1 MKKGIAVLLAALM
14 LASVWLVGCGE
25 RSPEELW
32 ATAKENIVTTKSARL
47 HMTMDMAFDLQGET
61 TSMTMK
67 MDEACTQDPLSAE
80 VNMTMDMG
88 NLGKMDTTMYLVQ
101 EGKEYVSYTKV
112 SGGILGDEDVG
123 WSQSTIDVTDLKQY
137 NAMDNAKLYLDV
149 LNSFQSAGKE
159 AIGSYNTIRYDG
171 KVTGQDISKM
181 LDTLGDNVS
190 SMLSTADASTM
201 ADLFSQ
207 LDGIPMSVWIDQKT
221 ALPVRYEMDLSGMVN
236 QLMRTMINALSS
248 LSSEAVD
255 FQVSKARVTV
265 ECSDYNAVA
274 PITVPQEVLDAA
286 TSKSADAA

>member
-14 LASVWLVGCGE
+14 LAGVWLIGCGE

-32 ATAKENIVTTKSARL
+32 ATAKENIVTAKSARL
-47 HMTMDMAFDLQGET
+47 HMTMDTAFDLQGET

-80 VNMTMDMG
+80 VNMTMDTGM
-88 NLGKMDTTMYLVQ
+88 LGEMDTTMYLVQ
-101 EGKEYVSYTKV
+101 EDNEYVSYMKM
-112 SGGILGDEDVG
+112 SGGILGDEDAG
-123 WSQSTIDVTDLKQY
+123 WSRSIIDVTDLAQY
-137 NAMDNAKLYLDV
+137 NAMDSAKLYLDV
-149 LNSFQSAGKE
+149 LNTFQSAGKE
-159 AIGSYNTIRYDG
+159 AIGSHNTIRYDG

-190 SMLSTADASTM
+190 SMLST

-236 QLMRTMINALSS
+236 QLMSKMIDALGS

-274 PITVPQEVLDAA
+274 PITVPQEALDSA
-286 TSKSADAA
+286 TSEDADAA

>member
-88 NLGKMDTTMYLVQ
+88 GLGKMDTTMYLVQ

-112 SGGILGDEDVG
+112 SGGILGGEDVG

-201 ADLFSQ
+201 AALFSQ

-221 ALPVRYEMDLSGMVN
+221 ALPVRYEMDLSDMVN
-236 QLMRTMINALSS
+236 QLMSTMINALSS

>member
-25 RSPEELW
+25 RNPDELW
-32 ATAKENIVTTKSARL
+32 AAAKENIVTTKSARL

-88 NLGKMDTTMYLVQ
+88 GLGKMDTTMYLVQ

-159 AIGSYNTIRYDG
+159 AIGSHNTIRYDG

-221 ALPVRYEMDLSGMVN
+221 ALPVRYEMDLSSMVN
-236 QLMRTMINALSS
+236 QLMRTMINALGS

-286 TSKSADAA
+286 ISKSADAA

>member
-32 ATAKENIVTTKSARL
+32 ATAKENIVTAKSARL

-88 NLGKMDTTMYLVQ
+88 GLGKMDTTMYLVQ

-112 SGGILGDEDVG
+112 SGGILGGEDVG

-236 QLMRTMINALSS
+236 QLMRTMINALGS

>member
-88 NLGKMDTTMYLVQ
+88 GLGKMDTTMYLVQ

-190 SMLSTADASTM
+190 SMLSTSDASTM

-221 ALPVRYEMDLSGMVN
+221 ALPERYEMDLSGMVN

>member
-32 ATAKENIVTTKSARL
+32 AAAKENIVTTKSARL

-88 NLGKMDTTMYLVQ
+88 GLGKMDTTMYLVQ

-123 WSQSTIDVTDLKQY
+123 WSRSTIDVTDLKQY

-221 ALPVRYEMDLSGMVN
+221 ALPVRYEMDLSDMVN
-236 QLMRTMINALSS
+236 QLMRTMINALGS

>member
-32 ATAKENIVTTKSARL
+32 ATAKENIVTAKSARL

-88 NLGKMDTTMYLVQ
+88 GLGKMDTTMYLVQ

-190 SMLSTADASTM
+190 SMLSTADTSTM

>member
-14 LASVWLVGCGE
+14 LAGVWLVGCGE
-25 RSPEELW
+25 RNPDELW
-32 ATAKENIVTTKSARL
+32 AAAKENIVTTKSARL

-88 NLGKMDTTMYLVQ
+88 GLGKMDTTMYLVQ
-101 EGKEYVSYTKV
+101 EDGEYVNYMNL

-123 WSQSTIDVTDLKQY
+123 WSRSTIDMTDLAQY
-137 NAMDNAKLYLDV
+137 NAMDSAKLYLDV

-190 SMLSTADASTM
+190 TMFSTSDTSTM
-201 ADLFSQ
+201 ADLFSD

-221 ALPVRYEMDLSGMVN
+221 ALPVRCEMDLSGMVN
-236 QLMRTMINALSS
+236 QLMGKMIDALGS

-265 ECSDYNAVA
+265 EYSDYNAVA
-274 PITVPQEVLDAA
+274 PITVPQEALDSAQDEG
-286 TSKSADAA
+286 ADAA

>member
-32 ATAKENIVTTKSARL
+32 ATAKENIVTAKSVRL
-47 HMTMDMAFDLQGET
+47 HMTTDMAFDLQGET

-67 MDEACTQDPLSAE
+67 MEEACTQDPLSAE

-88 NLGKMDTTMYLVQ
+88 GLGKMDTTMYLVQ

-190 SMLSTADASTM
+190 SMLSTSDASTM

>member
-32 ATAKENIVTTKSARL
+32 AAAKENIVTTKSARL

-88 NLGKMDTTMYLVQ
+88 GLGKMDTTMYLVQ

>member
-88 NLGKMDTTMYLVQ
+88 GLGKMDTTMYLVQ

-112 SGGILGDEDVG
+112 SGGILDDEDVG

>member
-14 LASVWLVGCGE
+14 LAGVWLIGCGE

-32 ATAKENIVTTKSARL
+32 ATAKENIVTAKSARL

-80 VNMTMDMG
+80 VNMTMDTGM
-88 NLGKMDTTMYLVQ
+88 LGEMDTTMYLVQ
-101 EGKEYVSYTKV
+101 EDNEYVSYMKM
-112 SGGILGDEDVG
+112 SGGILGDEDAG
-123 WSQSTIDVTDLKQY
+123 WSRSIIDVTDLAQY
-137 NAMDNAKLYLDV
+137 NAMDSAKLYLDV
-149 LNSFQSAGKE
+149 LNTFQSAGKE
-159 AIGSYNTIRYDG
+159 AIGSHNTIRYDG

-190 SMLSTADASTM
+190 TMLSTM
-201 ADLFSQ
+201 ADLFSE

-221 ALPVRYEMDLSGMVN
+221 ALPVRYEMDMSGMVN
-236 QLMRTMINALSS
+236 QLMSKMIDALGS

-274 PITVPQEVLDAA
+274 PITVPQEALDSA
-286 TSKSADAA
+286 TSEDADAA

>member
-32 ATAKENIVTTKSARL
+32 ATAKENIVTAKSVRL
-47 HMTMDMAFDLQGET
+47 HMTTDMAFDLQGKT

-88 NLGKMDTTMYLVQ
+88 SLGKMDTTMYLVQ

-159 AIGSYNTIRYDG
+159 AIGSHNTIRYDG

-190 SMLSTADASTM
+190 SMLSTADTSTM

>member
-32 ATAKENIVTTKSARL
+32 ATAKENIVTAKSVRL

-88 NLGKMDTTMYLVQ
+88 GLGKMDTTMYLVQ

-236 QLMRTMINALSS
+236 QLMRTMINALGS

>member
-32 ATAKENIVTTKSARL
+32 AAAKENIVTTKSARL

-67 MDEACTQDPLSAE
+67 MEEACTQDPLSAE

-88 NLGKMDTTMYLVQ
+88 GLGKMDTTMYLVQ

-112 SGGILGDEDVG
+112 SGGILGGEDVG

-190 SMLSTADASTM
+190 SMLSTADTSTM

>member
-32 ATAKENIVTTKSARL
+32 AAAKENIVTTKSTRL

-88 NLGKMDTTMYLVQ
+88 GLGKMDTTMYLVQ

-112 SGGILGDEDVG
+112 SGGILGNEDVG
-123 WSQSTIDVTDLKQY
+123 WNQSTIDVTDLKQY

-190 SMLSTADASTM
+190 SMLSTSDASTM

>member
-25 RSPEELW
+25 RNPDELW
-32 ATAKENIVTTKSARL
+32 AAAKENIVTTKSARL

-67 MDEACTQDPLSAE
+67 MEEACTQDPLSAE

-88 NLGKMDTTMYLVQ
+88 GLGKMDTTMYLVQ

-112 SGGILGDEDVG
+112 SGGILGGEDVG

-190 SMLSTADASTM
+190 SMLSTADTSTM